1 MTKIKELIQKITQ
14 KGWIISGIIVLALII
29 TGVTVWP
36 LQIFKKDSIA
46 EKTESKTEETVAQAT
61 EQLLTKEDVV
71 NGKYKNDAE
80 SAETYVNNTQ
90 EVQIAVVADKSAQEV
105 LGNTTKIS
113 CGHIAF
119 VTARVAGPAVLT
131 NSLKALF
138 ENKVVTDFA
147 PGNII
152 PTYHPKL
159 ILKDVVIDNGVA
171 KIYLEGN
178 FGGEHDGWCDASL
191 ALAQITETAKV
202 FPSVTSVEVYQGV
215 EKIY

>member
-1 MTKIKELIQKITQ
+1 MTKIKELIEKITK
-14 KGWIISGIIVLALII
+14 KGWIISGVLVLILII
-29 TGVTVWP
+29 IGATVWP
-36 LQIFKKDSIA
+36 FQIFKKEVVI
-46 EKTESKTEETVAQAT
+46 EKKDIQTEEITS
-61 EQLLTKEDVV
+61 EEIDGIFTKEDVLR
-71 NGKYKNDAE
+71 GEYKNDAQ
-80 SAETYVNNTQ
+80 SATTYVSNTQ
-90 EVQIAVVADKSAQEV
+90 EVQIAVVADKSVQEV
-105 LGNTTKIS
+105 LKNTKEIS
-113 CGHIAF
+113 CGHITF

-159 ILKDVVIDNGVA
+159 TLKDVVIDNGVA

-178 FGGEHDGWCDASL
+178 FDGEHDGWCDASL

-202 FPSVTSVEVYQGV
+202 FPSVQSVEVYQGV